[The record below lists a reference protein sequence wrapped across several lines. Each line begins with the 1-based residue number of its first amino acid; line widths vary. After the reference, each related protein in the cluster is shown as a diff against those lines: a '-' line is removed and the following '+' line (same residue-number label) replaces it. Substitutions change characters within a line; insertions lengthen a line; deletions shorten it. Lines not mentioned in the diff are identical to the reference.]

1 MCDSWDL
8 WDGGSSLQGPNENCK
23 WNMRSANSTST
34 SDVQQLTGIV
44 HNAAECVRSQSSNG
58 MSGQKFVESESV
70 AVPPPRKQRLAGVV
84 HNTAECLH
92 SQLRKLVGS
101 ESVASVSPSRAC
113 VPMPP
118 PITMPPPIPFILTDL
133 NGNYINSANVA
144 NKEKEKDKSDVQQL
158 ALSGLKPVGSESV
171 LAAPSGRADILPLL
185 ADSPPVSTNNAVSVD
200 NEGGGKQAGSD
211 SVLAGAPWRACAPR
225 TVMAETSSISPG
237 TVNSDDKEKQKEK
250 SDFGQLSVGGV
261 KQVGSESV
269 LVVPPWR
276 ARAFKLQKEKEQAKG
291 KGNGKGKGKKDKG
304 KGEGVLNDRKCNVT
318 ECRLVLNGCK
328 RNLELIISEKH
339 QEDCAQQEQ
348 ASKYYRQQERSYI
361 SHENKNRAL
370 ADMESKLALQALEF
384 EKQKML
390 LCEQEAKQK
399 VLMVK
404 QETTHQQYQE
414 TLDELKELQ
423 KWKEAHVVEPKSVPL
438 FRIGQS
444 CHQYWAKWFKTAEK
458 PPTNFGKKNRQIQF
472 HAVCY

>member
-1 MCDSWDL
+1 MCDSWNR
-8 WDGGSSLQGPNENCK
+8 WDGDSSLQGPAENCK
-23 WNMRSANSTST
+23 WNMWPANSTFA
-34 SDVQQLTGIV
+34 SDVRQLTGIV
-44 HNAAECVRSQSSNG
+44 HNAAECVRSQLSNG
-58 MSGQKFVESESV
+58 MSGQKFVESESA
-70 AVPPPRKQRLAGVV
+70 AVPPPWRTRKAPI
-84 HNTAECLH
+84 
-92 SQLRKLVGS
+92 
-101 ESVASVSPSRAC
+101 ASTPTIANLKPIS
-113 VPMPP
+113 MP
-118 PITMPPPIPFILTDL
+118 TPIPFTLTDL
-133 NGNYINSANVA
+133 NGNYINSAPSDHSAHVA
-144 NKEKEKDKSDVQQL
+144 NKDKSDVQQL